1 MNSKDNFIKL
11 FRDIFIEKHLVNILY
26 NYYLETIILLTNKC
40 IIYFDPA
47 NNIILDEIFHI
58 IPLTDPYEV
67 FIQDYKLI
75 YENGST
81 NEIIIFDLM
90 NKIII
95 AKFKDFT
102 GNLNKLCLKNNIL
115 IAAYKIS
122 NVLEFI
128 HVMDISTNTIIS
140 VIKTTELEDVMINND
155 MIEVWFKCND
165 VKLFNIYGNEIKLT
179 TEYDIDIPS
188 LYDPRY
194 GNCVYMNNKKYTL
207 SNINE
212 YINKDYVYH
221 FIDKLNN

>member
-11 FRDIFIEKHLVNILY
+11 FRNIFIEKHLVNILY

-81 NEIIIFDLM
+81 NEIIIFDLV
-90 NKIII
+90 NKVNI
-95 AKFKDFT
+95 AKIKDFT
-102 GNLNKLCLKNNIL
+102 GNLNRLCLKNNIL
-115 IAAYKIS
+115 IATYKIS
-122 NVLEFI
+122 DILKFI
-128 HVMDISTNTIIS
+128 HVIDILINKIIS
-140 VIKTTELEDVMINND
+140 VIKTNDLVDILINNNNI
-155 MIEVWFKCND
+155 IEVWNRYDD
-165 VKLFNIYGNEIKLT
+165 VKIFNIYGNEIT
-179 TEYDIDIPS
+179 TECDLNVPILD
-188 LYDPRY
+188 DPLY
-194 GNCVYMNNKKYTL
+194 GNIVYINDKTYTL

-212 YINKDYVYH
+212 HINKDYIYH